1 MTFRTETTLAGYA
14 RAAVEMKTRMHE
26 YCTST
31 ASGEYTRAFV
41 DTLLAGR
48 PEDHA
53 DDAQAHQKLT
63 DVINRASS
71 AVWAQGEAYVL
82 APAMTAVVAAAAQAL
97 DLTGDLLTAD
107 AAPTSGG
114 VLFLPEPIYHRSL
127 TGQVSAIAAIT
138 WATTASPSGGSWL
151 ICGWAHRDDPE
162 DPHAARI
169 HRYAHQDP
177 TLLSRLG
184 PYVMTNLDV
193 LPIAAPVPA
202 VEHPDIDE
210 PDRDWETAPD
220 GRYVIADATA
230 RTHVCAAIAY
240 TFWRIQAQP
249 ISVAAPAP
257 LDRPARRRA
266 ARARIVHDT
275 RVVMLRRT
283 SAVTEPAT
291 GPTKWHYRVRFIVR
305 GHWRRLIDKHGQAYR
320 IWIHAYIKGP
330 DDAPLLHGDKVAV
343 LAR

>member
-26 YCTST
+26 YCAST
-31 ASGEYTRAFV
+31 AGGEYTRAFV
-41 DTLLAGR
+41 ETLLASR
-48 PEDHA
+48 PEDHGDEA
-53 DDAQAHQKLT
+53 HPHQKLT

-82 APAMTAVVAAAAQAL
+82 APAMTAVVAAAAESL

-107 AAPTSGG
+107 AAPTDGG
-114 VLFLPEPIYHRSL
+114 VLFLPEAIYHRDL
-127 TGQVSAIAAIT
+127 AGQVSAIAAIT
-138 WATTASPSGGSWL
+138 WATIASPNGRSWL

-162 DPHAARI
+162 DPHATRIQGYAR
-169 HRYAHQDP
+169 QDP

-184 PYVMTNLDV
+184 PYVLTNLDM

-202 VEHPDIDE
+202 VAHPDIDE

-230 RTHVCAAIAY
+230 RTRVCAAIAY
-240 TFWRIQAQP
+240 AFWRIQAQP

-283 SAVTEPAT
+283 SALTEPT
-291 GPTKWHYRVRFIVR
+291 GGPPKWHYRVRFVVR
-305 GHWRRLIDKHGQAYR
+305 GHWRRLIDKHGQAQR
-320 IWIHAYIKGP
+320 IWVRVHLKGP